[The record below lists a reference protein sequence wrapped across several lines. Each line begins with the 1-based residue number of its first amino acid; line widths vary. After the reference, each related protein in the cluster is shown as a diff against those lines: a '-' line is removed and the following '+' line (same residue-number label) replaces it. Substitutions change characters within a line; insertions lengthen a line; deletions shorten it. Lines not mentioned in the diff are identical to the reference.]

1 MIKATIQK
9 DQIEAMKAKDTLR
22 SETLRYILAQIKNK
36 EIDKKTD
43 LTEEETVMILRRQVK
58 ELEESIAAFA
68 KGNRT
73 DLKAEA
79 ESRRS
84 IVTAYLP
91 AELSDADL
99 AQAVSAIVEKNQ
111 ELYQSNPKAIIG
123 ICMKELRS
131 QADASRIMKAIQE
144 L

>member
-22 SETLRYILAQIKNK
+22 SETLRYILAQIRNK

-43 LTEEETVMILRRQVK
+43 LVEEEIVMILRRQVK

-68 KGNRT
+68 RGNRM
-73 DLKAEA
+73 DLKVEA
-79 ESRRS
+79 ESRRL

-131 QADASRIMKAIQE
+131 QADPSRIMKTIQE